1 MKPPQHGKR
10 PTGRGEENIFALVGK
25 EGPPQKQR
33 ERQPLQQKPTQ
44 PRVSRHGSAR
54 SAVRPMANAG
64 REIMSQGSKEPRQNR
79 LSVPRASDRLHLK
92 DREPKNFVKGN
103 SQLEVKP
110 RKMAEEKHQ
119 FSHKN

>member
-33 ERQPLQQKPTQ
+33 ERQPLQQQPQ

-54 SAVRPMANAG
+54 SAARPMANAG
-64 REIMSQGSKEPRQNR
+64 REIMSQGSRSKEPRVQR
-79 LSVPRASDRLHLK
+79 LSVPRASDRLNLK

-103 SQLEVKP
+103 SQLE
-110 RKMAEEKHQ
+110 
-119 FSHKN
+119 